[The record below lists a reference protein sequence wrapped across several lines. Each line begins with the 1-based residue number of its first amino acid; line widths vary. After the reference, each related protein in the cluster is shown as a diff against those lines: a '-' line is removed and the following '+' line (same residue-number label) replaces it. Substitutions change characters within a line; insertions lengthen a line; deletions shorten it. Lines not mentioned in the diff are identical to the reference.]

1 MLWDIL
7 RPMKCLLAT
16 YSLQKRMQVYT
27 FQIGQAAPKGKG
39 SWEQRVTERQAG
51 LLPPQQEIGKFRQPG
66 SCARDCDQSA
76 LV

>member
-39 SWEQRVTERQAG
+39 SWEQRVTERQTG

-66 SCARDCDQSA
+66 SVPGTVISQP
-76 LV
+76 